1 MNCPYC
7 GGETEFGYIQSRDG
21 VYWVRTKRAIS
32 NALPPRRGRDTV
44 PLNVGKVS
52 YFNGGSAEAWLCRR
66 CKKVVIDYA
75 PEITEESEYE

>member
-1 MNCPYC
+1 M
-7 GGETEFGYIQSRDG
+7 TFGYIQSRDG

-32 NALPPRRGRDTV
+32 HALPPRRSREVV

-52 YFNGGSAEAWLCRR
+52 YFNGGSAEAWLCRA

-75 PEITEESEYE
+75 PKPSEEDEE